1 MNFDWTDEQAAFQQ
15 QVRAFL
21 AENLPASVTSTLHEG
36 EAKEDEVWTAEI
48 RAFERKM
55 AERGWQVLDLPP
67 EMGVKSLTA
76 IERYILLSE
85 LDYANAPRFMRAT
98 TVSVIPT
105 LARAGTAENKAMWM
119 DKLASTDVT
128 VSIGYSEP
136 SAGSDLAAL
145 RTRAVL
151 DGDEWVVNGQKSW
164 NSRGH
169 ISSHIWLL
177 ARTGE
182 PGGRH
187 KGLSMFIVP
196 LDAKGVEVQKVPS
209 WGDHM
214 FNDVF
219 FSDVRIPRNH
229 LIGQMDKGWA
239 TVMGAVGGERAFAG
253 FANGLRK
260 IMDDLI
266 EYCRTTSFDGQVL
279 AAKPE
284 VALGLAKLETE
295 LELADLISLDI
306 ASRVDAGEQPDTE
319 ALGLKI
325 YTSELR
331 TRMAEF
337 GMQVL
342 GLPGLLDHRAPEA
355 PLNGD
360 IELLYRRSPPT
371 RIGVGANEVLRDVIA
386 QRGLGMPRVK

>member
-1 MNFDWTDEQAAFQQ
+1 MNFDWTEEQKTFQRD
-15 QVRAFL
+15 VRAFL
-21 AENLPASVTSTLHEG
+21 AENLPESITSGLIEG
-36 EAKEDEVWTAEI
+36 EARKDEVWTDEI
-48 RAFERKM
+48 REFEQKM
-55 AERGWQVLDLPP
+55 ADKGWQVLDLPP
-67 EMGVKSLTA
+67 ESGAKSLTA

-105 LARAGTAENKAMWM
+105 LARAGTEENKAMWL
-119 DKLASTDVT
+119 DKLATTEVT

-145 RTRAVL
+145 RTKAVR
-151 DGDEWVVNGQKSW
+151 DGDEWVINGMKSW

-169 ISSHIWLL
+169 TSSHIWLL

-196 LDAKGVEVQKVPS
+196 LDAPGVEVQQVPS

-219 FSDVRIPRNH
+219 FSDVRIPENY
-229 LIGQMDKGWA
+229 LIGEMDKGWA

-253 FANGLRK
+253 FANGLRM
-260 IMDDLI
+260 IMDNLI
-266 EYCRTTSFDGQVL
+266 EHCRTTSFEGQVL
-279 AAKPE
+279 ASRPE
-284 VALGLAKLETE
+284 VALGLAKIETD
-295 LELADLISLDI
+295 LELADLMSIDI

-325 YTSELR
+325 FTSELR
-331 TRMAEF
+331 TRMADF
-337 GMQVL
+337 AMQVL
-342 GLPGLLDHRAPEA
+342 GLPGLLNNDDPEA
-355 PLNGD
+355 PVQGD
-360 IELLYRRSPPT
+360 IEHLYRRGPPT
-371 RIGVGANEVLRDVIA
+371 RLGIGANEVLRDVVA
-386 QRGLGMPRVK
+386 QRGLGLPRAK

>member
-1 MNFDWTDEQAAFQQ
+1 MDFDWTDEQRKFQSD
-15 QVRAFL
+15 VRGFL
-21 AENLPASVTSTLHEG
+21 AANLPDSITSTLQEG
-36 EAKEDEVWTAEI
+36 EARKDEVWTDEI

-67 EMGVKSLTA
+67 ETGVKSLTA

-105 LARAGTAENKAMWM
+105 LARAGTDENKAMWI
-119 DKLASTDVT
+119 DKLASADVT

-145 RTRAVL
+145 RTRAQL
-151 DGDEWVVNGQKSW
+151 DGDEWVINGQKTW

-177 ARTGE
+177 ARTGS
-182 PGGRH
+182 PDGRH

-196 LDAKGVEVQKVPS
+196 LDADGVEVQQVPS

-214 FNDVF
+214 LNDVF
-219 FSDVRIPRNH
+219 FSDVRVPRNH
-229 LIGQMDKGWA
+229 LIGQVDKGWA

-253 FANGLRK
+253 FANGLRR

-266 EYCRTTSFDGQVL
+266 EYCRTNAFEGQVL
-279 AAKPE
+279 AMRPE
-284 VALGLAKLETE
+284 VALGLAKLETD
-295 LELADLISLDI
+295 LELADLISIDI
-306 ASRVDAGEQPDTE
+306 ASRVDAGEQPDAE

-325 YTSELR
+325 FTSELR
-331 TRMAEF
+331 TRMADF
-337 GMQVL
+337 GMQML
-342 GLPGLLDHRAPEA
+342 GLPGLLDHDAQSA

-360 IELLYRRSPPT
+360 LELLYRRSPPS
-371 RIGVGANEVLRDVIA
+371 RIGIGANELLRDVIA
-386 QRGLGMPRVK
+386 QRGLGLPRAR

>member
-1 MNFDWTDEQAAFQQ
+1 MEFDWTDAERAFQQ
-15 QVRAFL
+15 DVRTFL
-21 AENLPASVTSTLHEG
+21 AANLPDSITATLQEG
-36 EAKEDEVWTAEI
+36 DARKDEVWTDEI

-67 EMGVKSLTA
+67 DGGVKSLTA

-105 LARAGTAENKAMWM
+105 LARAGTDENKAMWM
-119 DKLASTDVT
+119 DRLASADVT

-151 DGDEWVVNGQKSW
+151 DGDEWVINGQKTW

-177 ARTGE
+177 ARTGALD
-182 PGGRH
+182 GRH

-196 LDAKGVEVQKVPS
+196 LDAPGVEVQRVPS

-214 FNDVF
+214 LNDVF

-229 LIGQMDKGWA
+229 LIGQVDKGWA

-253 FANGLRK
+253 FANGLRR
-260 IMDDLI
+260 IMDDFVA
-266 EYCRTTSFDGQVL
+266 YCRTTAFEGQVL
-279 AAKPE
+279 AARPE
-284 VALGLAKLETE
+284 VALGLAKLETD
-295 LELADLISLDI
+295 LELADLISIDI
-306 ASRVDAGEQPDTE
+306 ASRVDAGEQPDAE

-325 YTSELR
+325 FTSELR
-331 TRMAEF
+331 TRMADF
-337 GMQVL
+337 GMQML
-342 GLPGLLDHRAPEA
+342 GLPGLLDHDAPDP

-360 IELLYRRSPPT
+360 MELLYRRSPPT
-371 RIGVGANEVLRDVIA
+371 RIGVGANELLRDVIA
-386 QRGLGMPRVK
+386 QRGLGLPRSR